1 MTVPARKTCPACGT
15 SNRPDCRFCTGCGKE
30 FEKERICS
38 RCNAPLT
45 GSQRFCNSCGAPADS
60 GTDAKTGGQ
69 MKFCRQC
76 RALISRDAKFCGT
89 CGTVISELPVC
100 PRCGDPIGPEEK
112 FCGACGMSFAGIV
125 PARQPVQ
132 PAAPI
137 PPQTAREP
145 IRSPAPAKKGGG
157 SLVKIVAGI
166 VIVIVIL
173 AVIILLL
180 PDPENPPPPS
190 TGGSATA
197 GITIPDGEDKVAT
210 QKSIDASNA
219 VVLKAS
225 NALAQGDTAGFTS
238 VLVSDLKTAL
248 SGTTLNPASA
258 KTVADSLK

>member
-1 MTVPARKTCPACGT
+1 M
-15 SNRPDCRFCTGCGKE
+15 
-30 FEKERICS
+30 
-38 RCNAPLT
+38 
-45 GSQRFCNSCGAPADS
+45 
-60 GTDAKTGGQ
+60 
-69 MKFCRQC
+69 
-76 RALISRDAKFCGT
+76 
-89 CGTVISELPVC
+89 
-100 PRCGDPIGPEEK
+100 
-112 FCGACGMSFAGIV
+112 
-125 PARQPVQ
+125 
-132 PAAPI
+132 
-137 PPQTAREP
+137 
-145 IRSPAPAKKGGG
+145 
-157 SLVKIVAGI
+157 KIVAGI

-258 KTVADSLK
+258 KTVADSLKKAKVVSAYPGIVYYEMNVGNTLYSFYSIEEDGSWKIAGL